1 VVRFQFEAPET
12 PGFAGR
18 NTKRFVS
25 ARLLSHKLFAE
36 MIMPNPAREIT
47 YVTFIASDE
56 YKYVIL
62 TDMSGKVFQQKNGV
76 ALKGENKVGLD
87 VRGYANDAYIVT
99 LIGEKDERRTMKLM
113 KE

>member
-1 VVRFQFEAPET
+1 
-12 PGFAGR
+12 
-18 NTKRFVS
+18 
-25 ARLLSHKLFAE
+25 

-56 YKYVIL
+56 YKNLVIL

>member
-1 VVRFQFEAPET
+1 
-12 PGFAGR
+12 
-18 NTKRFVS
+18 
-25 ARLLSHKLFAE
+25 
-36 MIMPNPAREIT
+36 MPNPAREIT

-87 VRGYANDAYIVT
+87 VRG
-99 LIGEKDERRTMKLM
+99 LCE
-113 KE
+113 